1 MNDSA
6 EELILIDGT
15 RIPTTPVYEQ
25 DGVEYVEIPSNT
37 AAQQQVEKINR
48 KLSDL
53 PDIPARMNTIGIVL
67 SYHMFGLDDQ
77 EIAVALGMRK
87 EQIVSI
93 KLLEAFSTLQEA
105 VIKNMVSSTKGD
117 VQAVIEGATVRA
129 ANRISH
135 LIDNADME
143 TTQLA
148 AAKDMLDRGGHRP
161 ADVVEIRAKM
171 ENTLKIE
178 HIVRSDDMQAPIIDV
193 QPIEVT
199 KDGDSSR
206 PSSSSSDDDS

>member
-1 MNDSA
+1 MSDVA
-6 EELILIDGT
+6 EELVLVDGT
-15 RIPTTPVYEQ
+15 RIPTQPVYEQ
-25 DGVEYVEIPSNT
+25 EGMEFVEIPSNT
-37 AAQQQVEKINR
+37 AAQKQVEKINR
-48 KLSDL
+48 TLSDL
-53 PDIPARMNTIGIVL
+53 PDIPERMNTIGVVL
-67 SYHMFGLDDQ
+67 SYHMFGLNDE
-77 EIAVALGMRK
+77 EIAIAIGMRK

-117 VQAVIEGATVRA
+117 VQAVIEGAAVRA

-135 LIDNADME
+135 LVDNAEME
-143 TTQLA
+143 TTQLS

-161 ADVVEIRAKM
+161 ADIVEIRSKM

-178 HIVRSDDMQAPIIDV
+178 HIIRSDEEQAPIIDV
-193 QPIEVT
+193 QPIEVIEN
-199 KDGDSSR
+199 GNSSR